1 MKRWM
6 FLAVGIALLGSTSAS
21 AWSWKSFDPRNHER
35 ERSQI
40 IRNERVPKER
50 IINERPP
57 STSPV
62 PEPTA
67 ALVFGTAL
75 LVIGVSKR
83 RSSDR

>member
-6 FLAVGIALLGSTSAS
+6 FLAMGIALLGSTSAS

-40 IRNERVPKER
+40 IRNER
-50 IINERPP
+50 ISSERPP

>member
-1 MKRWM
+1 MKRAIL
-6 FLAVGIALLGSTSAS
+6 LAVVGLSLLGSTPASAS
-21 AWSWKSFDPRNHER
+21 LD
-35 ERSQI
+35 
-40 IRNERVPKER
+40 RVYTPVQ
-50 IINERPP
+50 PP

-83 RSSDR
+83 RRSDR

>member
-6 FLAVGIALLGSTSAS
+6 FLAVGIALLSATSAS
-21 AWSWKSFDPRNHER
+21 ASSWKSVDSRNHKR

-40 IRNERVPKER
+40 IRNER
-50 IINERPP
+50 PP
-57 STSPV
+57 STSPI